1 MRQFRGIFTEI
12 SRDMSASFNLSED
25 PCSLTINEFVICEQ
39 HGEMKIELNSPLNKL
54 YVMFGEYL
62 RR

>member
-1 MRQFRGIFTEI
+1 
-12 SRDMSASFNLSED
+12 MSASFNLSED